1 MPKRAVSAFCLTAV
15 FLSLVLISQMNP
27 FGQSVRAA
35 SPSTS
40 AHVQIGHMSDYS
52 LQFTLSSPKP
62 TLNQSAQWEIAGL
75 DGRTQQPGAPDLP
88 VYATFIA
95 LPPGAEAI
103 VSVIPSQVTET
114 AVATLPPVPSFDLSL
129 PEGAYDLLD
138 PALAPHIN
146 EQLRQPVYRQDS
158 AIYSQ
163 NAFYPTALY
172 TLSSPMYY
180 GDLRLVKLTLH
191 PLRYNP
197 VTAQISH
204 AAELNVSLTF
214 VGGDV
219 ARGEAGNGRH
229 ARALSSLIL
238 NYSQAQYWHHL
249 PPEMANTAPT
259 TLPIGQQTFKI
270 TLSQDGIYEISGANL
285 QSLGVDISAIN
296 PNTLEM
302 SHRGQPVAFQLI
314 HNGDNV
320 LDPNDKIR
328 FYGAAFRGTRAEKRF
343 VGDRNVY
350 WLWPNGTPTYM
361 LTATNELQQ
370 GYPVITTF
378 PESITLDSPKRY
390 YYTTLTNLW
399 HLYPNEAENWYMDWI
414 VKTGSNV
421 VTRNHNINLPH
432 PASTGPDAQILV
444 EVTAF
449 RNQIDYIGRVSI
461 NSYPGYGE
469 ATFPALWNVNITT
482 TVPITALQHMSNQIR
497 YASLTN
503 ATLQEI
509 VLINRFTVDYTRQ
522 MIALNDQLIFNA
534 PDAGAHEFQ
543 IANFSSNAGIVWD
556 ISNPLL
562 PVAIDMSQAIS
573 GTAGAYLYQVG
584 RTHGDH
590 ARFIATTEANMR
602 QPLSITSYVPPSL
615 DPVGGGGAEWLAIS
629 HEDFLP
635 AAQQLASHRAQPDFG
650 GLTTHVVDI
659 ADVVNQYGYGL
670 AMPEAIR
677 AYLAYAYHNWSQ
689 RPAYVTFF
697 GDANSNPLNHICL
710 GCQAG
715 FNPNEPTYLLT
726 DLVFKDRYQGMI
738 PSDHTFAMLVGDD
751 ILPDLATGRIAVQT
765 VAEAESVVE
774 KIIRY
779 EQIQREP
786 ATWGGEAKITF
797 AADNAD
803 AGGDFCLENQFVAS
817 ALPTVFEIAQHCIMD
832 PATDTEAV
840 RLAMQPSVMNRM
852 SILNYR
858 GHGSMVRWAANPDLL
873 NTTMVDFWINFDLP
887 IVVLSADCLDG
898 TFTYPGIEGLGE
910 TFLQLVRDSALGSRG
925 TAAHWSSTGLGTTF
939 EHTALV
945 NAFYDGVFRRGHTAV
960 GDAATHAK
968 IVYYLAGYHESE
980 LYSFTLQGD
989 PAMQLFRSDLSLS
1002 VAVLPAAVTPGEEVT
1017 FTLQV
1022 GNQALYPDYPTLTA
1036 VLPEGLELL
1045 EITADRQI
1053 AHSFDPDSRL
1063 ITIEMLSSLSR
1074 NETVTITLATLVAEG
1089 APAGTRLFQP
1099 TAHSAGLDLNPAD
1112 NTAENSFNIFYEL
1125 LYSYLPLVLRGQ

>member
-1 MPKRAVSAFCLTAV
+1 MPKKALSVLCLTVAFLFV
-15 FLSLVLISQMNP
+15 ALMSQLSLSGEPVQ
-27 FGQSVRAA
+27 AA
-35 SPSTS
+35 SPLAS
-40 AHVQIGHMSDYS
+40 ADVHIGHMSDHG

-62 TLNQSAQWEIAGL
+62 AQNQSTQWEITGL
-75 DGRTQQPGAPDLP
+75 NGRTQEPGAPDLP
-88 VYATFIA
+88 IYTTFIA
-95 LPPGAEAI
+95 LPPGAEVI
-103 VSVIPSQVTET
+103 VSVTPAQVTET
-114 AVATLPPVPSFDLSL
+114 AVAPLSPVPAFDLSL
-129 PEGAYDLLD
+129 PEGAFDLLD
-138 PALAPHIN
+138 PALAPLLN
-146 EQLRQPVYRQDS
+146 AQMRQPIYRQDS

-163 NAFYPTALY
+163 NAFYPAALY
-172 TLSSPMYY
+172 TLSPPMYY

-197 VTAQISH
+197 VTAQLSH
-204 AAELNVSLTF
+204 AAELSVSLSF
-214 VGGDV
+214 IGGDV
-219 ARGEAGNGRH
+219 QAGEAGNGRH
-229 ARALSSLIL
+229 ARALNSLIL
-238 NYSQAQYWHHL
+238 NYAQAQNWHHL
-249 PPEMANTAPT
+249 PPATAEVAQT
-259 TLPIGQQTFKI
+259 VLPVGQQTFKI
-270 TLSQDGIYEISGANL
+270 TLDQDGIYEISGADL
-285 QSLGVDISAIN
+285 ESLGIDLSAIN

-320 LDPNDKIR
+320 FDASDKIR

-361 LTATNELQQ
+361 LTATNELEQ

-399 HLYPNEAENWYMDWI
+399 HLYPNEPENWYMDWI

-421 VTRNHNINLPH
+421 VTRNYTINLPH
-432 PASTGPDAQILV
+432 PAPDGPDAQILA

-449 RNQIDYIGRVSI
+449 RNQIDYVGRVSI

-469 ATFPALWNVNITT
+469 ATFPPLWNVNITT
-482 TVPITALQHMSNQIR
+482 TVPITALQHMANQIR

-522 MIALNDQLIFNA
+522 MIALNNQLIFNA
-534 PDAGAHEFQ
+534 PDAGSHEFH
-543 IANFSSNAGIVWD
+543 IANFSSDQALVWD
-556 ISNPLL
+556 VTDPLL

-573 GTAGAYLYQVG
+573 NTGGVYLYQVG
-584 RTHGDH
+584 RTHGDQ
-590 ARFIATTEANMR
+590 AKFIATTLANLR
-602 QPLSITSYVPPSL
+602 QPLSITPYTPPSL
-615 DPVGGGGAEWLAIS
+615 DPPAPGAEWLAIS
-629 HEDFLP
+629 HANFLP
-635 AAQQLASHRAQPDFG
+635 AAQQLANHRAQPDFG

-677 AYLAYAYHNWSQ
+677 AYLAYAYYSWSP

-697 GDANSNPLNHICL
+697 GDATSNPLNHICL

-715 FNPNEPTYLLT
+715 FDPNEPTYLLT
-726 DLVFKDRYQGMI
+726 DLVFKDRYQGMV
-738 PSDHTFAMLVGDD
+738 PSDHTFAMLVGED
-751 ILPDLATGRIAVQT
+751 ILPDIATGRIAVQT
-765 VAEAESVVE
+765 VEQAESVVE
-774 KIIRY
+774 KIIQY

-803 AGGDFCLENQFVAS
+803 AGGDFCLENQFVAA
-817 ALPTVFEIAQHCIMD
+817 ALPAVFEIAQHCIVD
-832 PATDTEAV
+832 PATDTELV
-840 RLAMQPSVMNRM
+840 RLAMQPSVTNRM

-873 NTTMVDFWINFDLP
+873 NTTMVDFWINFNLP

-910 TFLQLVRDSALGSRG
+910 TFLQLVTDPALGSRG

-939 EHTALV
+939 EHTVLV
-945 NAFYDGVFRRGHTAV
+945 NAFYDGVFQRGYTAV

-989 PAMQLFRSDLSLS
+989 PAMQLFRPDLNLTLD
-1002 VAVLPAAVTPGEEVT
+1002 VLPVAALPGEEVV

-1036 VLPEGLELL
+1036 VLPEGLDLL

-1053 AHSFDPDSRL
+1053 TYTYDNQSRL
-1063 ITIEMLSSLSR
+1063 ITIDMLSSLSQG
-1074 NETVTITLATLVAEG
+1074 ESATITIATIVAED
-1089 APAGTRLFQP
+1089 AAAGTRLFQP
-1099 TAHSAGLDLNPAD
+1099 TAHSAGLDLNPVD
-1112 NTAENSFNIFYEL
+1112 NTAEISLNVFFEVF
-1125 LYSYLPLVLRGQ
+1125 YSYLPLTLRN